1 MEVKAAGSQ
10 EAGMMKSIG
19 SVFENNIVVDSIVG
33 HVYQLTPYLEPA
45 ANMVYANNIFAN
57 LSTTGAATAN
67 GNPPPPP
74 PAGQPPPPP
83 SPAAV
88 LDNVIRFNASMTLA
102 GDGTTAPC
110 GLAPYHGYGFE
121 KGAPPDFPA
130 LSVDDKIM
138 KKLDDNT
145 YFGVAGHDLKGTTC
159 NDPSHFTC
167 PHNESMAGNGWD
179 LHASDKDPL
188 FMRSQE
194 SIDHPWNRSCT
205 DYKPAPNS
213 PVHAMGFRE
222 IDAENIGL
230 TSDFLWDKAALN
242 EKTMKAGRKLQAEGY
257 NRMHGLWRTG
267 SSWVGGAEGGGG
279 TAHYPFTK
287 DAWARYDNVHAD
299 CAGGCVLQLKFK
311 SPASPDPYSPTA
323 GPRHLSVTMGAPASS
338 SEAVVMAATP
348 NPVSSASWTLLN
360 LTVAAEYATFESKTI
375 FLNMDGECFVDWL
388 RFVPKQ
394 S

>member
-1 MEVKAAGSQ
+1 MDPGLLQGGWLNCECKASNCECVLKPQEQRCTVLFQDDAAHYLNHSSNILMEVKAAGSQ

-57 LSTTGAATAN
+57 LSTTGADTIN
-67 GNPPPPP
+67 GKPPPPP

-230 TSDFLWDKAALN
+230 TSDFLWDKATLN
-242 EKTMKAGRKLQAEGY
+242 EKTMKGGRKRKEKSWIRLLGWVFGKQGRWQC
-257 NRMHGLWRTG
+257 NRRPASLSCCKARGG
-267 SSWVGGAEGGGG
+267 SSG
-279 TAHYPFTK
+279 
-287 DAWARYDNVHAD
+287 
-299 CAGGCVLQLKFK
+299 
-311 SPASPDPYSPTA
+311 
-323 GPRHLSVTMGAPASS
+323 
-338 SEAVVMAATP
+338 
-348 NPVSSASWTLLN
+348 
-360 LTVAAEYATFESKTI
+360 
-375 FLNMDGECFVDWL
+375 
-388 RFVPKQ
+388 
-394 S
+394 